1 MYKKVLT
8 LLTSLFVSTMLLAY
22 TDAEITRLEADMLK
36 YFDSNDI
43 DTFFKITNKLKEASK
58 DTGRERLFYLA
69 WGNQAQFEATQ
80 QDYMKAFSIVDQIQ
94 NYAKAENSVYGL
106 YLALHT
112 KAMVLL
118 QKQDYALAEQAFLEA
133 LKFRH
138 AHFPKESGGDDLQEL
153 MKIANHRKDGP
164 AAMKYARQLVDE
176 PNVAPIHKGRG
187 LYQLSQGAF
196 KKNDTTEFNRIY
208 DQMMELKK
216 SDGIAA
222 LKPIVEVNHFIIN
235 GEYEEALK
243 IVDQLDPDIAAER
256 KAVIYHRMGDDANAY
271 KYMQV
276 YKSVSDSIVRV
287 SHGNVVASCYV
298 QMNNE
303 RLQKEQQVLEIKN
316 GRLRLRWYVTVA
328 ASMIIILVL
337 LLYRHRKTIKLL
349 QINNKRLT
357 FENKDAAKA
366 LEDLAELSFYD
377 VKEELPLIDMVNVNR
392 LGNSLTAHAQSRCSK
407 GVTMAY
413 STVLPD
419 DFEIYTNHDA
429 LKKLLELLIDN
440 AVRINHEGMIV
451 LSCEEINDKIR
462 FGIADTTP
470 DPNNKYKSR
479 FIGMFSE
486 KNNKLHYV
494 GMTFKISESICRLLK
509 GNSWFDRTYT
519 KGTRLYVEIPK
530 DPEVLLLDEESNG

>member
-8 LLTSLFVSTMLLAY
+8 LLTSLFVSTVLLAY

-36 YFDSNDI
+36 YFSTNDI

-58 DTGRERLFYLA
+58 DTGRERLYYLA

-94 NYAKAENSVYGL
+94 NYAQAENSVFGL
-106 YLALHT
+106 YMALHT

-118 QKQDYALAEQAFLEA
+118 QKQDYALAEQAFQEA

-138 AHFPKESGGDDLQEL
+138 AHFPRESGGDDLQEL

-196 KKNDTTEFNRIY
+196 NKNNVEEFNRLFE
-208 DQMMELKK
+208 QMMELKK
-216 SDGIAA
+216 TDGISA
-222 LKPIVEVNHFIIN
+222 LKPIVEVNYYILN
-235 GEYEEALK
+235 GNYEKALLMA
-243 IVDQLDPDIAAER
+243 DQLDPEVAAER

-303 RLQKEQQVLEIKN
+303 RLQKEQEVLQYKN
-316 GRLRLRWYVTVA
+316 DRLHMRWYITVG

-337 LLYRHRKTIKLL
+337 LLWRHRKTIKLL

-357 FENKDAAKA
+357 FENADAAKA

-377 VKEELPLIDMVNVNR
+377 TKEELPLIDMVNVNR
-392 LGNSLTAHAQSRCSK
+392 LGNSLTATVQSRCSK
-407 GVTMAY
+407 GVSVAY
-413 STVLPD
+413 RTELD
-419 DFEIYTNHDA
+419 DDLEILTNYEA
-429 LKKLLELLIDN
+429 LKKLIEHLLDN
-440 AVRINHEGMIV
+440 VARINHEGMII
-451 LSCEEINDKIR
+451 LSSEIADDKVK
-462 FGIADTTP
+462 FGIADTIP
-470 DPNNKYKSR
+470 DPNNKFKTR
-479 FIGMFSE
+479 FIGMFTE
-486 KNNKLHYV
+486 RNNKLHYV
-494 GMTFKISESICRLLK
+494 GMTFKICESITRLLM
-509 GNSWFDRTYT
+509 GRSWFDRTYA
-519 KGTRLYVEIPK
+519 KGTRMYIEIPLN
-530 DPEVLLLDEESNG
+530 PELKPVDD